1 MFSVTCAVCGAD
13 NVVKTSSEHRSG
25 QRGPLTQD
33 VNSRAVLGCLHTG
46 IGETHLNNLLCTL
59 NIPPMNPVTFKSREN
74 EIEYA
79 VEQVTRRSCK
89 TAMSEERNAV
99 IKKFIKAD
107 DQGCINIP
115 CSYDMGWQKRGKG
128 HNSSTG
134 HAAVMGLTYGKV
146 MDYTTRTKS
155 CRVCT
160 NAKKTGKEAKQH
172 NCRVNHTA
180 SSKAMEPMAAVHL
193 FTKSLNSDVKLSV
206 YVGDEDFT
214 TAAHIKENFP
224 YPVEKWTD
232 IVHAKRSLTTRL
244 YNLSQRGKFVNSS
257 TLSQKVINY

>member
-1 MFSVTCAVCGAD
+1 M
-13 NVVKTSSEHRSG
+13 KTSSEHRSG

-59 NIPPMNPVTFKSREN
+59 NIPPMNPVTFTSREN
-74 EIEYA
+74 EIGHA

-89 TAMSEERNAV
+89 TAMSEERNAA
-99 IKKFIKAD
+99 IKKGIKAD
-107 DQGCINIP
+107 EQGCINIP

-160 NAKKTGKEAKQH
+160 NAKKMEKKPSNTIVESTIQHPQKQWSLWQQSI
-172 NCRVNHTA
+172 CLL
-180 SSKAMEPMAAVHL
+180 KA
-193 FTKSLNSDVKLSV
+193 
-206 YVGDEDFT
+206 
-214 TAAHIKENFP
+214 
-224 YPVEKWTD
+224 
-232 IVHAKRSLTTRL
+232 
-244 YNLSQRGKFVNSS
+244 
-257 TLSQKVINY
+257 

>member
-1 MFSVTCAVCGAD
+1 MFTLFSADLSLWNIHVTAEKKCGLASVFSVTCAVCGAE

-74 EIEYA
+74 EIGHA

-89 TAMSEERNAV
+89 TAMSEERNAA
-99 IKKFIKAD
+99 IKKGIKAD
-107 DQGCINIP
+107 EQGCINIP

-193 FTKSLNSDVKLSV
+193 FT
-206 YVGDEDFT
+206 
-214 TAAHIKENFP
+214 
-224 YPVEKWTD
+224 
-232 IVHAKRSLTTRL
+232 
-244 YNLSQRGKFVNSS
+244 
-257 TLSQKVINY
+257 